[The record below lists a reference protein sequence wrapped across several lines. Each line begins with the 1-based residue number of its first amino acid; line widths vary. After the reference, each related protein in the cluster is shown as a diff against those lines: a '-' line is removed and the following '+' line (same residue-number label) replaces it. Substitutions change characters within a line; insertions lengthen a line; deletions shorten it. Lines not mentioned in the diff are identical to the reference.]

1 MKIISEM
8 KDRNPRDC
16 QCNKMTTY
24 VLPLIGV
31 VIGVGLITAVS
42 IIQVKKTFKSLNLD
56 GVGEGV

>member
-1 MKIISEM
+1 MSEM
-8 KDRNPRDC
+8 KNRSTRDC
-16 QCNKMTTY
+16 QCRKMPPY

-31 VIGVGLITAVS
+31 VIGVGLIAAVS

>member
-1 MKIISEM
+1 M
-8 KDRNPRDC
+8 KDRSPRDC
-16 QCNKMTTY
+16 QCRKMTPY

-31 VIGVGLITAVS
+31 VIGVGLIAAVS

>member
-1 MKIISEM
+1 M
-8 KDRNPRDC
+8 KDRSPRDC
-16 QCNKMTTY
+16 QCSKMTTY

-31 VIGVGLITAVS
+31 VIGVGLITAIS

>member
-1 MKIISEM
+1 MKIMSEM
-8 KDRNPRDC
+8 KDRSPRDC
-16 QCNKMTTY
+16 QCRKMAPC

>member
-1 MKIISEM
+1 MKIMSEM
-8 KDRNPRDC
+8 KDRSPKDC
-16 QCNKMTTY
+16 QCRKMAPY

-31 VIGVGLITAVS
+31 VIGVGLITAIS